1 MGLREEKKE
10 RLKRDIYRIA
20 VKLFHQK
27 GYEETRIE
35 DITQRLQ
42 ISRAT
47 FFNYYP
53 SKDSVLH
60 QIAEEAVRF
69 YRRRLEEEIT
79 RRRLEEEITAQASA
93 REKIHHLLEE
103 MGKGIEADKRFYR
116 AVFLEIMRGQ
126 MGLVGGQVLMEKST
140 IGELTASII
149 AQGQER
155 GELRSDYPAQQL
167 AEILVGIYNNVIL
180 NWLHSATDYSLVQR
194 LKEAA
199 DFFLCGGAAIVPVRH
214 PASCSPLVKRF
225 KGTKRLVPSP

>member
-1 MGLREEKKE
+1 MGLREEKKA
-10 RLKRDIYRIA
+10 RQKRDIYRTA
-20 VKLFHQK
+20 VKLFHEK

-35 DITQRLQ
+35 DITQRLR

-53 SKDSVLH
+53 SKDSILH

-69 YRRRLEEEIT
+69 YRQRLEEEIA
-79 RRRLEEEITAQASA
+79 AQASA

-126 MGLVGGQVLMEKST
+126 MGLVGGQVSMEKST

-167 AEILVGIYNNVIL
+167 AEILVGTYNNVIL
-180 NWLHSATDYSLVQR
+180 NWLHSATDYSLAQR

-199 DFFLCGGAAIVPVRH
+199 DFFLSGSSAVGLARSQADR
-214 PASCSPLVKRF
+214 SPLSKRP
-225 KGTKRLVPSP
+225 GGMRRNLPSS

>member
-10 RLKRDIYRIA
+10 QLKRNIYRTA
-20 VKLFHQK
+20 GKLFREK

-53 SKDSVLH
+53 SKDSILH

-79 RRRLEEEITAQASA
+79 ARASA

-126 MGLVGGQVLMEKST
+126 MGLVGGQVLMEKAT
-140 IGELTASII
+140 VGDLTTSII
-149 AQGQER
+149 AQGQEQ
-155 GELRSDYPAQQL
+155 GELRVAYPAQQL
-167 AEILVGIYNNVIL
+167 AEILVGTYNNVIL
-180 NWLHSATDYSLVQR
+180 NWLHSDTEYSLVQR

-199 DFFLCGGAAIVPVRH
+199 DFFLSSSAALI
-214 PASCSPLVKRF
+214 PARQRASRARLRKR
-225 KGTKRLVPSP
+225 RVH

>member
-1 MGLREEKKE
+1 MGLREEKKD
-10 RLKRDIYRIA
+10 RQKRAIYRTA
-20 VKLFHQK
+20 VKLFHEK
-27 GYEETRIE
+27 GFEETRVE
-35 DITQRLQ
+35 DIVRRLH

-53 SKDSVLH
+53 SKDSILH

-69 YRRRLEEEIT
+69 YRTRLEEE
-79 RRRLEEEITAQASA
+79 LTAQASA

-126 MGLVGGQVLMEKST
+126 MGLVSGQVSMEKAT
-140 IGELTASII
+140 IGELTASIL
-149 AQGQER
+149 AQGQQAR
-155 GELRSDYPAQQL
+155 ELRSDYSALQL

-180 NWLHSATDYSLVQR
+180 NWLHGPGDYSLVQR

-199 DFFLCGGAAIVPVRH
+199 DFFLHGSTAATSAARRTSRSSLTQQVKARR
-214 PASCSPLVKRF
+214 PATDRILR
-225 KGTKRLVPSP
+225 

>member
-10 RLKRDIYRIA
+10 RQKRDIYRTA
-20 VKLFHQK
+20 VKLFHEK
-27 GYEETRIE
+27 GYEETRVE
-35 DITQRLQ
+35 DITRRLR

-53 SKDSVLH
+53 SKDSILH

-69 YRRRLEEEIT
+69 YRKRLEEEIA
-79 RRRLEEEITAQASA
+79 AQAPA

-103 MGKGIEADKRFYR
+103 MGRNIEADKRFYR

-126 MGLVGGQVLMEKST
+126 MGLVGGQVSMEKVT
-140 IGELTASII
+140 ISEFTASII
-149 AQGQER
+149 AQGQQQ
-155 GELRSDYPAQQL
+155 GELRADYPAQQL

-180 NWLHSATDYSLVQR
+180 SWLHSETECSLVQR

-199 DFFLCGGAAIVPVRH
+199 DCFFCGSAGAM
-214 PASCSPLVKRF
+214 PARQQATGSFLKRQPQQTTP
-225 KGTKRLVPSP
+225 GTLRRSN